1 MVRVKSVVAPNPAAI
16 EEAVNDEAARLE
28 EDDYDVLAVQF
39 VLAPRD
45 NGVEYTAF
53 LVYEELD
60 DDDYDDEE

>member
-1 MVRVKSVVAPNPAAI
+1 MVRVKSVVASNPAAI

-45 NGVEYTAF
+45 NGFEYTAF

-60 DDDYDDEE
+60 DDDYDDDE